1 MKHLKTLAL
10 LMALPTAAVSQALP
24 ETTINVIGN
33 LGITTQSQTLE
44 APFWTQEIGPASGG
58 AITANFRT
66 MNEMG
71 LKGGDMFG
79 MVKDGVMHITT
90 GQLGH
95 HTGADPFLDATD
107 LAGLSPTMEEFRK
120 VSEAFKPT
128 LATYMRD
135 NMGLHLISLQS
146 YQNQVLY
153 CRDEIT
159 GLSDLKGR
167 RVRTSGASQI
177 EFIEHFGGTGV
188 NVSFGEVQQALEQG
202 VVDCAITGSLGG
214 YSAKWYEAANYIYTL
229 PINFG
234 AGATVANAAWWDG
247 LDPAVQEFLT
257 TEITA
262 LSDKMWALNFEENS
276 MGYACNSTGPCP
288 LGEPA
293 GMTRVEPSEQDIEMR
308 RQALIETVLPG
319 WVARCGDICKTAF
332 NENLSDLTGL
342 TIE

>member
-1 MKHLKTLAL
+1 MKHIRTLAL
-10 LMALPTAAVSQALP
+10 ALALPTAAAAQTLP

-44 APFWTQEIGPASGG
+44 APFWTSGITEASNG
-58 AITANFRT
+58 AIKTNFRT

-79 MVKDGVMHITT
+79 MLTDGVMNITT

-107 LAGLSPTMEEFRK
+107 LAGLSPTMEEFRE
-120 VSEAFKPT
+120 VSEAFKPALT
-128 LATYMRD
+128 AYMRD
-135 NMGLHLISLQS
+135 EMGLHLIALQS

-153 CRDEIT
+153 CRDEIG
-159 GLSDLKGR
+159 GLSDLQGL

-247 LDPAVQEFLT
+247 LDPALQEFLT
-257 TEITA
+257 TEISA
-262 LSDKMWALNFEENS
+262 LSDKMWELNLEENTK
-276 MGYACNSTGPCP
+276 GYACNSTGPCE

-293 GMTRVEPSEQDIEMR
+293 GMTRVDPSDKDIEMR
-308 RQALIETVLPG
+308 REALVETVLPG

-332 NENLSDLTGL
+332 NENLADVTGL
-342 TIE
+342 TID

>member
-1 MKHLKTLAL
+1 MKHLKTLAVAL
-10 LMALPTAAVSQALP
+10 TLPSAAMAQSLPD
-24 ETTINVIGN
+24 TTINVIGN

-44 APFWTQEIGPASGG
+44 APFWTVEVGPASDG

-79 MVKDGVMHITT
+79 MLTDGVMNITT

-107 LAGLSPTMEEFRK
+107 LAGLSPSMQEFRE
-120 VSEAFKPT
+120 VSEAFKPV
-128 LATYMRD
+128 LAEYMRD
-135 NMGLHLISLQS
+135 EMGLHLITLQS

-153 CRDEIT
+153 CRDEIG
-159 GLSDLKGR
+159 GLTDLDGL

-188 NVSFGEVQQALEQG
+188 NVAFGEVQQALEQG

-247 LDPAVQEFLT
+247 LDPAMQDFLT
-257 TEITA
+257 TE
-262 LSDKMWALNFEENS
+262 LSELSEKMWELNFKEND
-276 MGYACNSTGPCP
+276 MGYACNSSGPCP

-293 GMTRVEPSEQDIEMR
+293 GMTRVDPSEEDIELR

-319 WVARCGDICKTAF
+319 WVERCGEMCETAF
-332 NENLSDLTGL
+332 NENLSEVTGL